1 MGYIGPDG
9 AAAFAILKGV
19 GGGDLMEKE
28 IWEQNLKDARE

>member
-9 AAAFAILKGV
+9 EAAFAILKGV
-19 GGGDLMEKE
+19 GAGGLMEE